1 MMSIV
6 EQFGKKRNKIEP
18 EIPMPKVVYT
28 PAPHEKHAQSLVY
41 VADLVDDN
49 QKLTIE
55 NEKLRSDL
63 RLAVMRIKDLERLDS
78 DRAHDLEAY
87 RRYAVTVETH
97 FDVLEDAVRR
107 IREAGLRASEG
118 ETKSPDSRIKE
129 AVDAIEKEVVGAQP
143 LPQKD
148 EAPPSSPAAG

>member
-18 EIPMPKVVYT
+18 EIPMPRVVYT

-63 RLAVMRIKDLERLDS
+63 RLAVMRIKDLETPSKKKSLARSRCHRKMKLRL
-78 DRAHDLEAY
+78 A
-87 RRYAVTVETH
+87 RRQRGSRRSVFRERGVNRSLRQAAGP
-97 FDVLEDAVRR
+97 AVR
-107 IREAGLRASEG
+107 
-118 ETKSPDSRIKE
+118 
-129 AVDAIEKEVVGAQP
+129 
-143 LPQKD
+143 
-148 EAPPSSPAAG
+148 